1 MSRVEFEAYVIQARD
16 VKLALGREALDELA
30 DLAYR
35 LAQDRV
41 TRRGGILRAHLARDY
56 GELEDK
62 ERAAMRNSAR
72 DFIVALVLLGFIEMP
87 GE

>member
-1 MSRVEFEAYVIQARD
+1 MSAELEALVAQARD
-16 VKLALGREALDELA
+16 MKLALGREALDELA
-30 DLAYR
+30 HLAYR
-35 LAQDRV
+35 LGQDRV
-41 TRRGGILRAHLARDY
+41 TRRGGILRAHTVRDY

-62 ERAAMRNSAR
+62 ERAGIRNAAR